1 LVGKYK
7 YKLGIKVLKEP
18 GNASRAVDIVFVH
31 GLTGDA
37 FNTRLEDKFGICWPL
52 DLLGNDLPK
61 ARIMTF
67 GYDADVMHAK
77 GPIS

>member
-1 LVGKYK
+1 
-7 YKLGIKVLKEP
+7 
-18 GNASRAVDIVFVH
+18 VDFFVH
-31 GLTGDA
+31 GLTGDV
-37 FNTRLEDKFGICWPL
+37 FNTRLEDRFGIYWPL
-52 DLLGNDLPK
+52 ALLGNGPPK